1 MNRVIGILL
10 TCALTIVPTIVS
22 AQSVTVIVNG
32 QTMQFDQPP
41 VVQAGRVFVPLRG
54 VFQQLG
60 ASVVYASGQINA
72 TGHGRTISLRIGSTQ
87 AVVNG
92 QTETLDVAPFV
103 IGARTL
109 VPLRFVAQA
118 LGAYVSWNDSNSTVT
133 ITSGRGAPPP
143 PAPAPP
149 PRPGIVFTLRAPT
162 GTINNRHPQIRFQ
175 VNRPIQLGQF
185 RVRFDG
191 GNVTPAVQSN
201 GQYFYF
207 PVPGPLPQGTHTVR
221 VFGNT
226 VGGAPFDLSWSF
238 NQAAP

>member
-1 MNRVIGILL
+1 MNRVFGLL
-10 TCALTIVPTIVS
+10 LVCALTIVPIAGA
-22 AQSVTVIVNG
+22 AQPVTVIVNG

-54 VFQQLG
+54 VFQALG
-60 ASVVYASGQINA
+60 ASVVYANGQINA
-72 TGHGRTISLRIGSTQ
+72 TGHGRTISLKIGSTQ

-109 VPLRFVAQA
+109 VPLRFVAQS
-118 LGAYVSWNDSNSTVT
+118 LGAYVNWNDSNSTVT
-133 ITSGRGAPPP
+133 ITSGRAPGPPP
-143 PAPAPP
+143 PPAPP
-149 PRPGIVFTLRAPT
+149 PRPGIGFTLNTPA
-162 GTINNRHPQIRFQ
+162 GTIYNHHPQIRFQ
-175 VNRPIQLGQF
+175 LNRPIQLGQF
-185 RVRFDG
+185 HVRFDG

-207 PVPGPLPQGTHTVR
+207 PVPGSLPQGTHRVR
-221 VFGNT
+221 VYGST
-226 VGGAPFDLSWSF
+226 VGGAEFDLSWTF